1 MYECPHSDCNA
12 TMHGKTEYNEHFQT
26 HPKPFRYQCK
36 HPGCGKEFEKSTTFS
51 KHKKF
56 CQHKSQSQAEDNP
69 QLEHTLADTRN
80 HHIAGQSSVGQ
91 QDRSSDEY
99 LLERMNAFDDPDDS
113 IFDGLNIDD
122 VAVDVEDINI
132 DDGDIFDGVVINE

>member
-1 MYECPHSDCNA
+1 MDDGNI
-12 TMHGKTEYNEHFQT
+12 F
-26 HPKPFRYQCK
+26 
-36 HPGCGKEFEKSTTFS
+36 
-51 KHKKF
+51 
-56 CQHKSQSQAEDNP
+56 
-69 QLEHTLADTRN
+69 ADTRN

-113 IFDGLNIDD
+113 IFDGLNIPDD
-122 VAVDVEDINI
+122 VVVDVEDINI